1 MWDIGNRHRG
11 TAGGALHI
19 GGKPVAV
26 EIRLGRDAY
35 LTCVQHTAWMLMN
48 LLCRLTG
55 SIREIRL
62 NCTTRSLTVPKLS
75 PHVRDGLP
83 LREALLEGI
92 QAIGTDREGFV
103 RTKIADKGI
112 AEIIV
117 SVGHEYDPTAT
128 FCAVGNGMCGG
139 LFRRVITPPVRMSN
153 STVGPYVAACL
164 AAAEIF
170 RYVRLIDYEP
180 QQQIFLNTMD
190 YNHSSDPLWSDLN
203 YGCEFPSVLL
213 AGVGAVG
220 TALLH
225 TLYPLPLLGK
235 IFLADNDPKGIDDT
249 NLGRYTLFGWDSIGK
264 QKATE
269 ASRLLRGAA
278 FSTVPHNGG
287 FEYFLDGEIPM
298 KLLLSAVDTNEARH
312 ALQER
317 YMPLTFSASTLNLR
331 AEILRCG
338 PPGKG
343 ACLSCFNP
351 IIRHQR
357 TEDDI
362 RRLLLRKP
370 TLMLRLTEKLKLNPT
385 EVMAWIHNRKC
396 SETGERLVEELRTDD
411 GAIPA
416 FSVGFVSVLAGTLM
430 AAELLKVANGQSG
443 LLNESR
449 NRAVFQFQN
458 PTAMTNRSTFYP
470 RDEQCQACSSQNVA
484 TGIWANRYRQFKA
497 QSSDRIL

>member
-1 MWDIGNRHRG
+1 
-11 TAGGALHI
+11 
-19 GGKPVAV
+19 
-26 EIRLGRDAY
+26 
-35 LTCVQHTAWMLMN
+35 
-48 LLCRLTG
+48 
-55 SIREIRL
+55 
-62 NCTTRSLTVPKLS
+62 
-75 PHVRDGLP
+75 LP
-83 LREALLEGI
+83 LTSALLEGI

-103 RTKIADKGI
+103 PTKIADEGI

-117 SVGHEYDPTAT
+117 SVGYEYDPTAT
-128 FCAVGNGMCGG
+128 FCAIGNGMCGG
-139 LFRRVITPPVRMSN
+139 LFSRVVTPPLCTSN
-153 STVGPYVAACL
+153 LTVGPYVAACL

-170 RYVRLIDYEP
+170 RYVRLIDYES
-180 QQQIFLNTMD
+180 QRQMFLNIVN
-190 YNHSSDPLWSDLN
+190 YNLSSDPTWSDQD

-220 TALLH
+220 TAFLH
-225 TLYPLPLLGK
+225 TLYPLPVLGT

-249 NLGRYTLFGWDSIGK
+249 NLGRYTLFGCDSIGK

-269 ASRLLRGAA
+269 ASRLLRGAS
-278 FSTVPHNGG
+278 FSTVPHDGG
-287 FEYFLDGEIPM
+287 FEHFLDREGALQI
-298 KLLLSAVDTNEARH
+298 LLSAVDTNEARH

-317 YMPLTFSASTLNLR
+317 YVPLSFSASTLNLR

-351 IIRHQR
+351 IIRYKW

-362 RRLLLRKP
+362 RTLLLRKP

-385 EVMAWIHNRKC
+385 EVIAWIHNRKC

-416 FSVGFVSVLAGTLM
+416 FSVGFVSLLAGTIL
-430 AAELLKVANGQSG
+430 AAELLKVANGYSG
-443 LLNESR
+443 PLNESR

-458 PTAMTNRSTFYP
+458 PTAMTNRATFYP

-484 TGIWANRYRQFKA
+484 TGIWANRYRQLA
-497 QSSDRIL
+497 AAYSDQSSEC